1 MALGSSIVVASWSFH
16 PPSCS
21 PSLHRVMLHG
31 FNATMRALTSAG
43 PHHPT
48 SPVSPRSFPAGGRYA
63 TGGPGP
69 LVKQCPTLLGV
80 TARRP
85 RPVPDS
91 SPCLSR
97 LTFRPFRLQPPHCHF
112 VTVAF
117 ARYITAVT
125 CRVYPPGR
133 PPRSVGSPSRGQGFG
148 HHQEPP
154 RQAWPN
160 RVHIRYGLVVRLRL
174 LSTLPHGNAV
184 TTVDYRPV
192 TLA

>member
-1 MALGSSIVVASWSFH
+1 MPSVSPAGVAANGTVTGMYSCCLLAGGLRFCDLVIS
-16 PPSCS
+16 PLPSCS
-21 PSLHRVMLHG
+21 PSLHRVVLHG
-31 FNATMRALTSAG
+31 FTATMRALTSVR
-43 PHHPT
+43 PHPPT
-48 SPVSPRSFPAGGRYA
+48 LPVSPRSFPAGGRYS

-80 TARRP
+80 TVRRP

-117 ARYITAVT
+117 PRYITAVT

-133 PPRSVGSPSRGQGFG
+133 PRRSVGSPSHGQGFG
-148 HHQEPP
+148 HH
-154 RQAWPN
+154 
-160 RVHIRYGLVVRLRL
+160 
-174 LSTLPHGNAV
+174 
-184 TTVDYRPV
+184 
-192 TLA
+192 